1 MLIYW
6 IVLIA
11 VVYLILVFLIPLI
24 FFPNFLIF
32 KTKINMTRK
41 IKKIAGRLKVK
52 NKEETLKRIF
62 DYVQKMY
69 SSERYKLFL
78 LPYKHFYY
86 NVDKFVDKKQF
97 FGCNVQSLVLR
108 TLLLATNQFSEKDL
122 KRKIVMTPFGTI
134 HQYYLV
140 SVKNKVFKADPFF
153 NIMEEKR

>member
-6 IVLIA
+6 VILIA
-11 VVYLILVFLIPLI
+11 VIYLILVFLIPLI

-32 KTKINMTRK
+32 KPKINITKK
-41 IKKIAGRLKVK
+41 IKKIAENLKGK

-122 KRKIVMTPFGTI
+122 KRKIVMTSFGTI

-140 SVKNKVFKADPFF
+140 NVKNKVFKADSFF
-153 NIMEEKR
+153 NILEEKR